1 MKPTNQKPRPRV
13 LVTGG
18 TGKLG
23 KVCVAD
29 LQAHGYDVFVVDT
42 VPADKGVPYMVADLA
57 DFGQALDALSS
68 VGREIYAGVA
78 PQAFDAVV
86 HLAAIPTPRISPDA
100 HIFQNNMMSTYNV
113 FEAARRLGIRNVIW
127 ASSETTLGEPFDEKA
142 PYAPVDEDYPLRAK
156 SAYAL
161 AKIMMEDMARQFCY
175 QTPDMKL
182 VGLRFSNVMEPA
194 DYARFPAYD
203 DDPQERKWNMWAYID
218 ARDGAQAIR
227 KAVEWKATG
236 MHVFIIANADTV
248 MLKSSADLMAEVFP
262 TVEVRKKLGRH
273 ETLLSI
279 EKARRELGYEPKYN
293 WREAKI
299 KASAKATGGTPKSVG
314 A

>member
-1 MKPTNQKPRPRV
+1 MKSTNQKSRPRV

-42 VPADKGVPYMVADLA
+42 VPADKSVPHMVADLA

-68 VGREIYAGVA
+68 VGQHIYAGVA

-86 HLAAIPTPRISPDA
+86 HLAAIPTPRIAPDA
-100 HIFQNNMMSTYNV
+100 HIFQNNIMSTYNV

-161 AKIMMEDMARQFCY
+161 AKVLMEDMARQFCY

-194 DYARFPAYD
+194 DYAKFPAYN

-227 KAVEWKATG
+227 KAVEWPATG
-236 MHVFIIANADTV
+236 MHAFIIANADTV
-248 MLKSSADLMAEVFP
+248 MAKSSTELMAEVFP
-262 TVEVRKKLGRH
+262 TVEVRKKLGQH

-279 EKARRELGYEPKYN
+279 EKARRELGYEPEYS
-293 WREAKI
+293 WRA
-299 KASAKATGGTPKSVG
+299 AKAKTTAKAGQ

>member
-1 MKPTNQKPRPRV
+1 MKPTNQKPQPRV

-42 VPADKGVPYMVADLA
+42 VPAEKGVPHMIADLA
-57 DFGQALDALSS
+57 DFGQTLDALSS
-68 VGREIYAGVA
+68 VGQEIYAGVA

-86 HLAAIPTPRISPDA
+86 HLAAIPTPRIAPDA
-100 HIFQNNMMSTYNV
+100 HIFQNNIMSTYNV

-161 AKIMMEDMARQFCY
+161 AKVLMEDMARQFCY

-182 VGLRFSNVMEPA
+182 IGLRFSNVMEPA
-194 DYARFPAYD
+194 DYVKFPAYNN
-203 DDPQERKWNMWAYID
+203 DPEERKWNMWAYID

-227 KAVEWKATG
+227 KAVEWPATG
-236 MHVFIIANADTV
+236 MHAFIIANADTV
-248 MLKSSADLMAEVFP
+248 MSKFSADLMAEVFP
-262 TVEVRKKLGRH
+262 GVAVRKQLGRH

-279 EKARRELGYEPKYN
+279 EKARRELGYEPEFS
-293 WREAKI
+293 WREAK
-299 KASAKATGGTPKSVG
+299 AKAPAK
-314 A
+314 AKKA

>member
-1 MKPTNQKPRPRV
+1 MKPTNQTPRPRV

-42 VPADKGVPYMVADLA
+42 VAAEKGVPHMVANLA
-57 DFGQALDALSS
+57 DFGQTLDALSS
-68 VGREIYAGVA
+68 VGQHLYAGVA

-86 HLAAIPTPRISPDA
+86 HLAAIPTPRIAPDA
-100 HIFQNNMMSTYNV
+100 HIFQNNLMSTYNV

-127 ASSETTLGEPFDEKA
+127 ASSETTLGEPFDETA

-161 AKIMMEDMARQFCY
+161 AKVLMEDMARQFCY
-175 QTPDMKL
+175 QTPDLKL

-194 DYARFPAYD
+194 DYAQFPAYND
-203 DDPQERKWNMWAYID
+203 NPQERKWNMWAYID

-227 KAVEWKATG
+227 KAVEWPATG
-236 MHVFIIANADTV
+236 MHAFIIANADTV
-248 MLKSSADLMAEVFP
+248 MSKSSSDLMAEIFP
-262 TVEVRKKLGRH
+262 GVEVRKKLGQH

-279 EKARRELGYEPKYN
+279 EKARRELGYEPQYS
-293 WREAKI
+293 WRA
-299 KASAKATGGTPKSVG
+299 AKANAPAK
-314 A
+314 AKKA

>member
-1 MKPTNQKPRPRV
+1 MSKQQQAARRRV

-42 VPADKGVPYMVADLA
+42 VAPEKGIPHIIADLS
-57 DFGQALDALSS
+57 DFGQTLDALSS
-68 VGREIYAGVA
+68 VGQEIHAGVGNK
-78 PQAFDAVV
+78 AFDAIV
-86 HLAAIPTPRISPDA
+86 HLAAFPTPRQYPDA
-100 HIFQNNMMSTYNV
+100 HLFQNNIMGTYNV

-127 ASSETTLGEPFDEKA
+127 ASSETTLGEPFENDA

-161 AKIMMEDMARQFCY
+161 AKVLMEDMARQFCY
-175 QTPDMKL
+175 QTPDFKL

-194 DYARFPAYD
+194 DYAKFPAYN
-203 DDPQERKWNMWAYID
+203 DDPEERKWNMWAYID

-227 KAVEWKATG
+227 KAIEWEATG
-236 MHVFIIANADTV
+236 MHPFIIANADTV
-248 MLKSSADLMAEVFP
+248 MTTPSAELMRSTLP
-262 TVEVRKKLGRH
+262 GVEVRKELGEH

-279 EKARRELGYEPKYN
+279 DKARRVLGYEPEYS
-293 WREAKI
+293 WRDAK
-299 KASAKATGGTPKSVG
+299 SR
-314 A
+314 

>member
-1 MKPTNQKPRPRV
+1 MKLTKPTPRPRV

-42 VPADKGVPYMVADLA
+42 VAADKSVPHMVADLA
-57 DFGQALDALSS
+57 DFGQTLDALSS
-68 VGREIYAGVA
+68 VGQEIYAGVA
-78 PQAFDAVV
+78 PQAFAAVV
-86 HLAAIPTPRISPDA
+86 HLAAIPAPRQYPDA
-100 HIFQNNMMSTYNV
+100 HTFQNNMMSTYNV

-161 AKIMMEDMARQFCY
+161 AKILMEDMARQFCY

-194 DYARFPAYD
+194 DYAKFPAYNN
-203 DDPQERKWNMWAYID
+203 DPQERKWNMWAYID

-227 KAVEWKATG
+227 KAVEWEATG
-236 MHVFIIANADTV
+236 MHAFIIANADTV
-248 MLKSSADLMAEVFP
+248 MAKSSAELMAEVLP
-262 TVEVRKKLGRH
+262 GVEVRKKLGQH

-279 EKARRELGYEPKYN
+279 DKARRELGYEPEFS
-293 WREAKI
+293 WREARSQ
-299 KASAKATGGTPKSVG
+299 APAKGGKSK
-314 A
+314 

>member
-1 MKPTNQKPRPRV
+1 MKPTNQTPRPRV

-42 VPADKGVPYMVADLA
+42 VPAEKGVPHMIADLA
-57 DFGQALDALSS
+57 DFGQTLDALSS
-68 VGREIYAGVA
+68 VGQEIYAGVA

-86 HLAAIPTPRISPDA
+86 HLAAIPTPRIAPDA
-100 HIFQNNMMSTYNV
+100 HIFQNNIMSTYNV

-161 AKIMMEDMARQFCY
+161 AKVLMEDMARQFCY

-182 VGLRFSNVMEPA
+182 IGLRFSNVMEPA
-194 DYARFPAYD
+194 DYVKFPAYNN
-203 DDPQERKWNMWAYID
+203 DPEERKWNMWAYID

-227 KAVEWKATG
+227 KAVEWPATG
-236 MHVFIIANADTV
+236 MHAFIIANADTV
-248 MLKSSADLMAEVFP
+248 MSKFSADLMAEVFP
-262 TVEVRKKLGRH
+262 GVAVRKQLGRH

-279 EKARRELGYEPKYN
+279 EKARRELGYEPEFS
-293 WREAKI
+293 WREAK
-299 KASAKATGGTPKSVG
+299 AKAPAK
-314 A
+314 AKKA